1 MASTPLSSQVLAIT
15 KTWIQKGNAKLA
27 RWESCDTFCEI
38 WVTARTMPSWCWN
51 RMQTMWNSQRN
62 SFHTFKFDH
71 FKTQERAREFV
82 QNFLKKQG
90 IEVLKANHAFYACW
104 NCVCQVWESPCHYAF
119 WMKLAGRRNHSER
132 DWRKVRGQAQSPA
145 RWNCGLGWIKVL
157 LTRVGSEHI
166 GVLEQRC
173 YNWWYNEVY
182 KWFVTPKLG
191 AMPLWGTWSTNIT
204 AVLQRKLS
212 IPILMILS
220 FQMTLWSPLRT
231 SLIFCNFWCCWFSL
245 QSFQQLDV
253 LYIHT
258 IILFDYSS
266 YYCVTL
272 VFPAFPA
279 SLDFRIAMASPGSLH
294 WSRTSCEHLSHLSR
308 PNLLLPLWREWKLLG
323 DLTISHSSLLFLS
336 FWGVLFPSFLCKF

>member
-1 MASTPLSSQVLAIT
+1 MRNSQ
-15 KTWIQKGNAKLA
+15 G
-27 RWESCDTFCEI
+27 ESPVTLFEI

-145 RWNCGLGWIKVL
+145 RWNCGGGWIKVL

-173 YNWWYNEVY
+173 YNWWYNSLQMICDS
-182 KWFVTPKLG
+182 K
-191 AMPLWGTWSTNIT
+191 TWSHAALRHLIDNHYGCVAEK
-204 AVLQRKLS
+204 AVNTDPHDLV
-212 IPILMILS
+212 IPDDALKS
-220 FQMTLWSPLRT
+220 FEDQ
-231 SLIFCNFWCCWFSL
+231 F
-245 QSFQQLDV
+245 
-253 LYIHT
+253 
-258 IILFDYSS
+258 
-266 YYCVTL
+266 
-272 VFPAFPA
+272 
-279 SLDFRIAMASPGSLH
+279 
-294 WSRTSCEHLSHLSR
+294 E
-308 PNLLLPLWREWKLLG
+308 
-323 DLTISHSSLLFLS
+323 FL
-336 FWGVLFPSFLCKF
+336 